1 MSNVTHLP
9 QREGLTASE
18 VLDAVPGLT
27 YRQLDFW
34 SRTGRI
40 QPLPGKH
47 GSGHYHRYTSE
58 QVRVIGR
65 MHRLVMLGFTLDAA
79 HHIATDRKTAEQA
92 LRGISTIVI
101 EHTFNEDDPA

>member
-18 VLDAVPGLT
+18 VLEAIPGLT

-40 QPLPGKH
+40 QPGPYTPGK
-47 GSGHYHRYTSE
+47 GHNRHSTPE
-58 QVRVIGR
+58 QVVIVSR
-65 MHRLVMLGFTLDAA
+65 MFRLLHLGFEFDAA
-79 HHIATDRKTAEQA
+79 HQIATDRPTAEKV
-92 LRGISTIVI
+92 LRGVSTIVI
-101 EHTFNEDDPA
+101 EHTFSEDDPA